1 MFKLILDFYKLT
13 ERHTKYFYGVSFFKL
28 APVANPAIFPARSR
42 VPL

>member
-1 MFKLILDFYKLT
+1 MFKLILDFYKT

-28 APVANPAIFPARSR
+28 APVANPLRYFPPDLR